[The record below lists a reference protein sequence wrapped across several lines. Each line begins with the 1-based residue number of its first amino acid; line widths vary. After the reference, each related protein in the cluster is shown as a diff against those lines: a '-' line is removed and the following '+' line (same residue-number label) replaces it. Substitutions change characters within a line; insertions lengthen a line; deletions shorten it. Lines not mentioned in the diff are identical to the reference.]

1 MPKRRNVGFLQNQKF
16 DERDVEGA
24 VPYMICVVF
33 IQCNIQQVCGFDGR
47 TMFAPTK
54 KCHQQILCQRVVY
67 CLSENLINGTSRAPS
82 PTKKRPHLGDV
93 LVLFFCSEWCERYAC
108 FVEDSYFAVVE
119 PVISCIERF
128 FNGI

>member
-1 MPKRRNVGFLQNQKF
+1 MFVPTHICADYRKFRKKIRNGEVPKRRNVGFLQNQKF

-47 TMFAPTK
+47 TMFAPTG
-54 KCHQQILCQRVVY
+54 VV
-67 CLSENLINGTSRAPS
+67 LTPTEKALGVRAFW
-82 PTKKRPHLGDV
+82 G
-93 LVLFFCSEWCERYAC
+93 LFFCSEWCKRYAC